1 MGGGCVVL
9 RIPDVMLIK
18 DVMTRDVDTIA
29 PDTTVEVAARHMREH
44 DIGSLP
50 VGENDKLVGMVTD
63 RDIVLNAVA
72 TARDPSTTTAREVM
86 SPKVLYC
93 FDDQSVEEVLANMGD
108 VQVRRLPV
116 VNRDKR
122 LVGIVSIGDL
132 AKKGPAKQTGAAL
145 KDISTR

>member
-1 MGGGCVVL
+1 
-9 RIPDVMLIK
+9 MLIK
-18 DVMTRDVDTIA
+18 EVMTRDVDTIA
-29 PDTTVEVAARHMREH
+29 PDTTLEVAARHMRDR

-72 TARDPSTTTAREVM
+72 TARDPTTTTARDVM
-86 SPKVLYC
+86 SPKMLYC
-93 FDDQSVEEVLANMGD
+93 FEDQSVEDVLANMAD

-116 VNRDKR
+116 VNREKR

-132 AKKGPAKQTGAAL
+132 AKKSPAKQTGEAL
-145 KDISTR
+145 KDISTG

>member
-1 MGGGCVVL
+1 
-9 RIPDVMLIK
+9 MLIK

-29 PDTTVEVAARHMREH
+29 PDTTLEVAARHMRDR

-72 TARDPSTTTAREVM
+72 TARDPTTTTAREVM
-86 SPKVLYC
+86 SPKLLYC
-93 FDDQSVEEVLANMGD
+93 FEDQSVEDVLANMAD

-116 VNRDKR
+116 LNREKR

-132 AKKGPAKQTGAAL
+132 AKKSPAKQTGEAL
-145 KDISTR
+145 KDISSG

>member
-1 MGGGCVVL
+1 
-9 RIPDVMLIK
+9 MLIK

-29 PDTTVEVAARHMREH
+29 PDTTLEVAARHMRDR

-72 TARDPSTTTAREVM
+72 TALDPTTTTAREVM
-86 SPKVLYC
+86 SPKLLYC
-93 FDDQSVEEVLANMGD
+93 FEDQSVEDVLANMAD

-116 VNRDKR
+116 LNREKR

-132 AKKGPAKQTGAAL
+132 AKKSPAKQTGEAL
-145 KDISTR
+145 KDSSSG

>member
-1 MGGGCVVL
+1 
-9 RIPDVMLIK
+9 MLIK
-18 DVMTRDVDTIA
+18 EVMTSEVETIA
-29 PDTTVEVAARHMREH
+29 PDTTLEVAARHMRDR

-72 TARDPSTTTAREVM
+72 TARDPKTTTARDVM
-86 SPKVLYC
+86 SPKMLYC
-93 FDDQSVEEVLANMGD
+93 FDDQSVEEVLANMAD

-116 VNRDKR
+116 VTRDKR

-132 AKKGPAKQTGAAL
+132 AKKGPAKKTGDAL
-145 KDISTR
+145 KGISTP

>member
-1 MGGGCVVL
+1 
-9 RIPDVMLIK
+9 MLIK
-18 DVMTRDVDTIA
+18 EVMTRDVDTIA
-29 PDTTVEVAARHMREH
+29 PDTTLEVAARHMRDR

-72 TARDPSTTTAREVM
+72 TARDPTTTTAREVM
-86 SPKVLYC
+86 SPKLLYC
-93 FDDQSVEEVLANMGD
+93 FEDQSVEDVLANMAD

-116 VNRDKR
+116 LNREKR

-132 AKKGPAKQTGAAL
+132 AKKSPAKQTGEAL
-145 KDISTR
+145 KDISSG

>member
-1 MGGGCVVL
+1 
-9 RIPDVMLIK
+9 MLIK

-29 PDTTVEVAARHMREH
+29 PDTTLEVAARHMRDR

-72 TARDPSTTTAREVM
+72 TARDPTTTTAREVM
-86 SPKVLYC
+86 SPKLLYC
-93 FDDQSVEEVLANMGD
+93 FEDQSVEDVLANMAD

-116 VNRDKR
+116 VNREKR

-132 AKKGPAKQTGAAL
+132 AKKSPAKQTGEAL
-145 KDISTR
+145 KDISSG

>member
-1 MGGGCVVL
+1 
-9 RIPDVMLIK
+9 MLIK

-29 PDTTVEVAARHMREH
+29 PDTTLEVAARHMRDR

-72 TARDPSTTTAREVM
+72 TARDPTTTTAREVM
-86 SPKVLYC
+86 SPKLLYC
-93 FDDQSVEEVLANMGD
+93 FEDQSVEDVLANMAD

-116 VNRDKR
+116 VNREKR

-132 AKKGPAKQTGAAL
+132 AKKSPAKQTGEAL
-145 KDISTR
+145 KDISTG

>member
-1 MGGGCVVL
+1 
-9 RIPDVMLIK
+9 MLIK
-18 DVMTRDVDTIA
+18 EVMTHDVDTIA
-29 PDTTVEVAARHMREH
+29 PDTTVEVAARHMRDR

-72 TARDPSTTTAREVM
+72 TARDPSTTTARDVM
-86 SPKVLYC
+86 SPKLLYC
-93 FDDQSVEEVLANMGD
+93 FDDQSVEEVLTNMGD

-132 AKKGPAKQTGAAL
+132 AKKGPAKQAGDAL
-145 KDISTR
+145 KDISTP

>member
-1 MGGGCVVL
+1 
-9 RIPDVMLIK
+9 MLIK
-18 DVMTRDVDTIA
+18 EVMTRDVDTIA
-29 PDTTVEVAARHMREH
+29 PDTTLEVAARHMRDR

-72 TARDPSTTTAREVM
+72 TALDPTTTTAREVM
-86 SPKVLYC
+86 SPKLLYC
-93 FDDQSVEEVLANMGD
+93 FEDQSVEDVLANMAD

-116 VNRDKR
+116 VNREKR

-132 AKKGPAKQTGAAL
+132 AKKSPAKQTGEAL
-145 KDISTR
+145 K

>member
-1 MGGGCVVL
+1 
-9 RIPDVMLIK
+9 MLIK

-29 PDTTVEVAARHMREH
+29 PDTTLEVAARHMRDR

-72 TARDPSTTTAREVM
+72 TALDPTTTTAREVM
-86 SPKVLYC
+86 SPKLLYC
-93 FDDQSVEEVLANMGD
+93 FEDQSVEDVLANMAD

-116 VNRDKR
+116 VNREKR

-132 AKKGPAKQTGAAL
+132 AKKSPAKQTGEAL
-145 KDISTR
+145 KDISTG

>member
-1 MGGGCVVL
+1 
-9 RIPDVMLIK
+9 MLIK

-29 PDTTVEVAARHMREH
+29 PDTTLEVAARHMRDR

-72 TARDPSTTTAREVM
+72 TALDPTTTTAREVM
-86 SPKVLYC
+86 SPKLLYC
-93 FDDQSVEEVLANMGD
+93 FEDQSVEDVLANMAD

-116 VNRDKR
+116 VNREKR

-132 AKKGPAKQTGAAL
+132 AKKSPAKQTGEAL
-145 KDISTR
+145 KDISSG